1 MRKTNIGIGGGRV
14 PETTD
19 HELRASRPAPS
30 AVPLF
35 DAYAPAQIA
44 QRVRDVGVAKATAP
58 TLTLLA
64 LAVLA
69 GAFISLGALFYLV
82 TITSTAG
89 APAPAFGITRLVGGI
104 AFSLGL
110 ILVVIGGAELFT
122 GNNLIAMA
130 WASGEITAGQVARN
144 WGWVYLGNLLGAVGT
159 VVLVAGAGIHLL
171 GDGAVGDTIARIARA
186 KVGLTPSQV
195 IFRGILCNVLVCLAV
210 WLCMAA
216 RGVADKILAILFPI
230 SAFVACGLE
239 HSVANMF
246 LLPLGW
252 VVTGADGASIGWLSI
267 GANLFFATIGNVIGG
282 TLLVAMVYWFVYL
295 RASGKGR
302 EAMGSARRQEV

>member
-1 MRKTNIGIGGGRV
+1 MTKSVGSSIG
-14 PETTD
+14 
-19 HELRASRPAPS
+19 LA
-30 AVPLF
+30 

-44 QRVRDVGVAKATAP
+44 ERVRDVGVTKAHAP
-58 TLTLLA
+58 TLTLVA

-82 TITSTAG
+82 TISVKAG
-89 APAPAFGITRLVGGI
+89 EAAPPFGLIRLMGGV

-110 ILVVIGGAELFT
+110 ILVVVGGAELFT

-130 WASGEITAGQVARN
+130 WTSGEITAKQLVRN
-144 WGWVYLGNLLGAVGT
+144 WGWVYLGNLVGALGT
-159 VVLVAGAGIHLL
+159 VILVIGAGIPSL
-171 GDGAVGDTIARIARA
+171 GDGAVGDTAVRIARA
-186 KVGLTPSQV
+186 KVSLSPTEV

-216 RGVADKILAILFPI
+216 RSVADKILAILFPI
-230 SAFVACGLE
+230 SAFVACGFE

-246 LLPLGW
+246 FLPLGAFAA
-252 VVTGADGASIGWLSI
+252 GGDGASIGWMSM
-267 GANLFFATIGNVIGG
+267 GENLLFATIGNIIGG

-295 RASGKGR
+295 RG
-302 EAMGSARRQEV
+302 AMQGATGER